1 VGSAAL
7 QVNDRCFDPEWGKDF
22 WSPKGLQNDSFQ
34 GNLIF
39 KEFDF
44 HYRMDALGSRQPD
57 HK

>member
-1 VGSAAL
+1 MLDCRFS
-7 QVNDRCFDPEWGKDF
+7 RITFDPEWGRDF
-22 WSPKGLQNDSFQ
+22 WSPKGLQNDTFQ

-44 HYRMDALGSRQPD
+44 HYQMDTLGSRQPD